1 MSVRQFMEQ
10 IGHELQ
16 IHPAD
21 HETDEQYLQRVV
33 LSAASYWMLTAI
45 HGGDGQISI
54 QRIKRAAH
62 SRLTAFVQLCPELV
76 GLDVDAMTEYLYR
89 IHVENGSF
97 YHTPNQVRPIRRRLI
112 GDADCAFVRGM
123 LPEEPVSFS
132 GMAPY
137 VNASAELY
145 DLSQSFDLPA
155 QSPVE
160 ILAMLWKR
168 GVPHPF
174 VNDGTYETL
183 HGERVTR
190 QISRAVLR
198 KPHDGAGF
206 DFYLLDGQHFCRIP
220 GESNLHYLM
229 DYAQLAMESS
239 SARATIR
246 PHLVSI
252 SFVTRL
258 PAPDLRFLR
267 YAAWPD
273 SINGLYHVWRFS
285 LAPDIWP
292 IYRERLQFLDYA
304 VEENH
309 E

>member
-1 MSVRQFMEQ
+1 MRVRQFVEQ
-10 IGHELQ
+10 IGHELH
-16 IHPAD
+16 IHAAD
-21 HETDEQYLQRVV
+21 HETVEQYLQRVV
-33 LSAASYWMLTAI
+33 LSASSCWMLTAI
-45 HGGDGQISI
+45 HGGDGQVSV

-76 GLDVDAMTEYLYR
+76 GLDVNAVTEYLYY

-97 YHTPNQVRPIRRRLI
+97 YHTPNQVRPIRRQLI
-112 GDADCAFVRGM
+112 GAADCAFVRGM

-132 GMAPY
+132 GAAPY
-137 VNASAELY
+137 MNASGELR
-145 DLSQSFDLPA
+145 DLPRSFDLPS

-168 GVPHPF
+168 GVPQPF

-183 HGERVTR
+183 HGDGVTR
-190 QISRAVLR
+190 RISRAVLR
-198 KPHDGAGF
+198 RPHDGAGY
-206 DFYLLDGQHFCRIP
+206 DFYLLDGQRFCRIP
-220 GESNLHYLM
+220 GESNLQYLV

-239 SARATIR
+239 KARVTIR

-258 PAPDLRFLR
+258 PTPDLRFLR

-273 SINGLYHVWRFS
+273 NINSLRHVWRFS
-285 LAPDIWP
+285 LAPNIWP
-292 IYRERLQFLDYA
+292 IYRERLQFLDYT